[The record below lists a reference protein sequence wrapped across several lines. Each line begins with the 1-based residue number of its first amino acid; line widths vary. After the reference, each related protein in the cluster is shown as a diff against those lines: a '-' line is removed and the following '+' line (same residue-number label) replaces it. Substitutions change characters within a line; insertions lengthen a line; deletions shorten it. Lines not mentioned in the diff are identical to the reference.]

1 LSGFGLTQGRSLAD
15 SRKVRSLIVALI
27 ILLVGFAAFA
37 QAETNQQ
44 VTTAVDWESG
54 TLLVTVRRSLPET
67 GPNLP
72 AATSEIHAAIEG
84 DSVAIIVEELR
95 KLPYDSLR
103 TVNELLLE
111 EPHLVGALVEAASG
125 ARLTDTHATPDLRH
139 VEVSFRLDLH
149 GGLLAVLIRHDRPVS
164 LHGVLGWTP
173 TTEYTGIVIYAA
185 DELTVHGAGTT
196 ARLQPALLPGIYY
209 YSATGDGVERLMEAG
224 QIDPEY
230 AVRWGPVLY
239 SDDISTAELSA
250 RIGARPLRIIAY
262 GAFGRYPTDV
272 VISYRDAM
280 QVLANENNR
289 SLIAEGRVAII
300 IGSDQL

>member
-1 LSGFGLTQGRSLAD
+1 M
-15 SRKVRSLIVALI
+15 IALV
-27 ILLVGFAAFA
+27 ILLVGSAAFA
-37 QAETNQQ
+37 HAEPDQQ
-44 VTTAVDWESG
+44 ITTTVDWESG
-54 TLLVTVRRSLPET
+54 TLLLTVRRSLPDR

-72 AATSEIHAAIEG
+72 AAVPEIRAAIER

-111 EPHLVGALVEAASG
+111 EPHLVGSLVQAASG
-125 ARLTDTHATPDLRH
+125 ARVTDAHATPDLRH
-139 VEVSFRLDLH
+139 VEVSFRFDLY
-149 GGLLAVLIRHDRPVS
+149 GELIAALIRHDRPVS
-164 LHGVLGWTP
+164 LHGLLGWTP
-173 TTEYTGIVIYAA
+173 TTEYTGIVVYAA

-209 YSATGDGVERLMEAG
+209 YSATGEGVERLMEAG
-224 QIDPEY
+224 HIDPEY
-230 AVRWGPVLY
+230 AVDWGPVVY
-239 SDDISTAELSA
+239 SDDVVKAELSA

-262 GAFGRYPTDV
+262 GAFGRYPTDI
-272 VISYRDAM
+272 VISYHDAM
-280 QVLANENNR
+280 QLLANENNR